1 MTEKKT
7 RKSVPR
13 PNSGRRGKDG
23 ASRNLIIKNIRFT
36 PEQAEWVTE
45 NGPAAVRQLV
55 QSEVDKE
62 SLCLKVWGKKEPS
75 K

>member
-7 RKSVPR
+7 RKSAPR

-23 ASRNLIIKNIRFT
+23 AIGNLVIKNIRFT

-45 NGPAAVRQLV
+45 NGPSAVRQLV
-55 QSEVDKE
+55 QNE
-62 SLCLKVWGKKEPS
+62 LNKEPS
-75 K
+75 E

>member
-13 PNSGRRGKDG
+13 PKSGRRGKDG
-23 ASRNLIIKNIRFT
+23 VAKNLIIKNIRFT

-55 QSEVDKE
+55 QNE
-62 SLCLKVWGKKEPS
+62 LNKEPS
-75 K
+75 E